1 MNWRAMRAIVQKDIS
16 VVVRSRG
23 VFLPLIIVPTVL
35 MIFIPLVLTVSLG
48 SMGTDIA
55 QFDRML
61 QSMPQNLLRTL
72 EGFDERAKIIVLT
85 LVYVMAPMYLVV
97 PLMVASVIAA
107 DSFAGEKER
116 KTLEALLYTPTTD
129 RELFW
134 AKLGS
139 AWIPAIAVAWG
150 SSLLYG
156 LVANIAAWPLVGR
169 LLFPNWMWLILA
181 IFVAPAVAGIGL
193 GTSVIVSARVSTFQ
207 EAYQLGG
214 AVVLPIVLLIVAQV
228 TGLMYLDSRM
238 VLLLGMVFWIVCAV
252 LIRHGS
258 SLFTRSRLLAR
269 L

>member
-1 MNWRAMRAIVQKDIS
+1 MNWRAMRAIMQKDIR
-16 VVVRSRG
+16 VVTRSRG
-23 VFLPLIIVPTVL
+23 VFLPLIIVPTAL
-35 MIFIPLVLTVSLG
+35 MIFIPAVLALSLG
-48 SMGTDIA
+48 NMGAEIA

-61 QSMPQNLLRTL
+61 QSMPPNLLQTL
-72 EGFDERAKIIVLT
+72 EGFDERAQITILT

-116 KTLEALLYTPTTD
+116 NTLEALLYTPTTD

-150 SSLLYG
+150 SFLLYG
-156 LVANIAAWPLVGR
+156 LVGNIAAWPLVGR
-169 LLFPNWMWLILA
+169 LLFPNWMWMILA

-193 GTSVIVSARVSTFQ
+193 ATSVIVSARVSTFQ

-214 AVVLPIVLLIVAQV
+214 VIVLPVVLLVVAQV
-228 TGLMYLDSRM
+228 TGLLYLDSKM
-238 VLLLGMVFWIVCAV
+238 VFLLGIAFWIICAV

-258 SLFTRSRLLAR
+258 SLFTRSRLLTGS
-269 L
+269 